1 MVLAAKVPL
10 INFLYLLT
18 ERSVRF
24 KHQPNAMKNCAILIL
39 LFFVSCS
46 PSKIKNELSVPG
58 LEKPVEI
65 IRDEFGVNHIYA
77 QNEHDLFFAQGYS
90 AAKDRLFQFEMWR
103 RQASGTVSEILG
115 GRELKRDIGVR
126 LFKYRGDLNKELNHY
141 HPHGVAIINAFTEGI
156 NAYVAETEKD
166 PALLPIEFQL
176 LGITA
181 GRWTPELVVSRHQG
195 LLGNLSSELTIGRAV
210 ALVGAEEVKKIRVFE
225 PGEPDIS
232 LDAALDPAGLAE
244 PITELYDAFR
254 KPIAFR
260 PEDILEYAN
269 TDQQKFNQATRQDD
283 LAYEAMISREQT
295 SIGSNNWIVNGSK
308 SESGYPILANDPHR
322 ALAAPS
328 LRYMVHLNAPGW
340 NVVGGGEPTIPG
352 VSIGHNDFGAW
363 GLTIF
368 GIDGEDI
375 MVYDLNPDNLNQYK
389 YNNGWEDMKIIADTI
404 RVKGSADV
412 KVEHKYTRHGPVT
425 FVDAKRKKAYAIRCG
440 WLEPGGAPYMASLRM
455 NGATTWEEFR
465 EACSY
470 SHLPGENMIWADK
483 KGNIGWQVVGIAPI
497 RKNWS
502 GLVPVPGDGRYEW
515 DGFLPIKSLP
525 NIYNPEKGFWV
536 TANENLVAKNY
547 PYRNAVGWEWS
558 DSSRANRITEVITS
572 KEKHTQ
578 EAMRQLQSDYLS
590 LPARALVPYLNEID
604 TKTDALE
611 KIKSMLLSWDFVMDK
626 NSVEAA
632 IYAAWE
638 KKILERAHKI
648 FVPEKVQ
655 SILKSVSVKRAIQWI
670 ASDDPKLK
678 GRNSFLLGCLEE
690 AVTGLHKKLGDDLS
704 KWQYGQTAYHHVIIK
719 HPLSNVVN
727 DSIRKILETP
737 AMPRGGSGSTPGVT
751 SNSDNQSHGATF
763 RMVADVS
770 DWDKTLFTNSPG
782 QSGNPA
788 SPFYKNLFELWA
800 NDQHFP
806 VYFSKE
812 KVELS
817 AKEKVIL
824 KPD

>member
-1 MVLAAKVPL
+1 
-10 INFLYLLT
+10 
-18 ERSVRF
+18 
-24 KHQPNAMKNCAILIL
+24 MKNLSFLAL
-39 LFFVSCS
+39 LFILGCTQS
-46 PSKIKNELSVPG
+46 SKTKNELTVAG

-115 GRELKRDIGVR
+115 ERELKRDIGVR
-126 LFKYRGDLNKELNHY
+126 LFKYRGDLNKEFNNY

-166 PALLPIEFQL
+166 PTLLTMEFGL

-195 LLGNLSSELTIGRAV
+195 LLGNLPSELQIGRAV
-210 ALVGAEEVKKIRVFE
+210 ALLGAEEVKKLKVFE
-225 PGEPDIS
+225 PGVPNIT
-232 LDAALDPAGLAE
+232 LDPVIDPAGLAE

-254 KPIAFR
+254 KSIAFK
-260 PEDILEYAN
+260 PEDLLAFSN
-269 TDQQKFNQATRQDD
+269 TDQNNYQQSVLQDE
-283 LAYEAMISREQT
+283 LAYEEMNSREQK
-295 SIGSNNWIVNGSK
+295 SIGSNNWIVSGAK
-308 SESGYPILANDPHR
+308 SESDLPMLANDPHR
-322 ALAAPS
+322 ALAVPS

-368 GIDGEDI
+368 DIDGEDI
-375 MVYDLNPDNLNQYK
+375 MVYELNPNNLNQYK
-389 YNNGWEDMKIIADTI
+389 YNNGWEDMKTIADTI
-404 RVKGSADV
+404 HVKGLADV
-412 KVEHKYTRHGPVT
+412 LVEHKYTRHGPVT

-497 RKNWS
+497 RKNFS

-525 NIYNPEKGFWV
+525 NVFNPEKGFWV
-536 TANENLVAKNY
+536 TANENLVAADY
-547 PYRNAVGWEWS
+547 PHRNAVGWEWA
-558 DSSRANRITEVITS
+558 DSSRANRITEVLAS
-572 KEKHTQ
+572 KEKFSQ
-578 EAMRQLQSDYLS
+578 EELRKIQGDYLS
-590 LPARALVPYLNEID
+590 LPARQLVPYLKNIKSNTPE
-604 TKTDALE
+604 TE
-611 KIKSMLLSWDFVMDK
+611 KIKSQLLNWDFVMDI
-626 NSVEAA
+626 NSVEAGV
-632 IYAAWE
+632 YAAWE
-638 KKILERAHKI
+638 KVVLGRLHKI
-648 FVPEKVQ
+648 YVPEKAQ
-655 SILKSVSVKRAIQWI
+655 GIIKSVSISRALEWI
-670 ASDDPKLK
+670 KDNKKELK
-678 GRNSFLLGCLEE
+678 GRDAFLLSCLDE
-690 AVTGLHKKLGDDLS
+690 AIANLHKKLGDDVVH
-704 KWQYGQTAYHHVIIK
+704 WQYGQAAYHHVQIK
-719 HPLSNVVN
+719 HPLSNAVN
-727 DSIRKILETP
+727 DSIRAILETGIL
-737 AMPRGGSGSTPGVT
+737 PRGGNASTPGVT
-751 SNSDNQSHGATF
+751 SNNDNQSHGATF
-763 RMVADVS
+763 KMVADVS
-770 DWDKTLFTNSPG
+770 DWDKTLFINSPG

-800 NDQHFP
+800 NDQHFT

-812 KVELS
+812 KVIQS
-817 AKEKVIL
+817 AKEKIVL

>member
-1 MVLAAKVPL
+1 
-10 INFLYLLT
+10 
-18 ERSVRF
+18 
-24 KHQPNAMKNCAILIL
+24 MKNLSLLALLI
-39 LFFVSCS
+39 VIGCS
-46 PSKIKNELSVPG
+46 QSSGPKNELSVPG

-115 GRELKRDIGVR
+115 ERELKRDIGVR
-126 LFKYRGDLNKELNHY
+126 LFKYRGDINKELNHY
-141 HPHGVAIINAFTEGI
+141 HPQGVAIINAFTEGI

-166 PALLPIEFQL
+166 STLLPLEFQL
-176 LGITA
+176 LGIKA

-195 LLGNLSSELTIGRAV
+195 LLGNLSSELVIGRAV
-210 ALVGAEEVKKIRVFE
+210 AQVGAEEVKKIRVFE
-225 PGEPDIS
+225 PGDPIIT
-232 LDAALDPAGLAE
+232 LDPAIDPAGLAE

-254 KPIAFR
+254 KPIAFQ
-260 PEDILEYAN
+260 PEDILVYST
-269 TDQQKFNQATRQDD
+269 TDQQKFKRSVHEDD
-283 LAYEAMISREQT
+283 LAYEEMTSREQT
-295 SIGSNNWIVNGSK
+295 SIGSNNWIVTGAK
-308 SESGYPILANDPHR
+308 TESGFPILANDPHR
-322 ALAAPS
+322 ALAIPS

-375 MVYDLNPDNLNQYK
+375 MVYDLNPKNLNQYK
-389 YNNGWEDMKIIADTI
+389 YNNGWEDLKIIRDTI
-404 RVKGSADV
+404 HVKGSADV
-412 KVEHKYTRHGPVT
+412 FIEHKYTRHGPVT
-425 FVDAKRKKAYAIRCG
+425 YVDSKRNKAYAIQCA
-440 WLEPGGAPYMASLRM
+440 WLQPGGAPYMASLRM

-465 EACSY
+465 EACSF

-525 NIYNPEKGFWV
+525 NTFNPEKGYWV
-536 TANENLVAKNY
+536 TANENLVAADY
-547 PYRNAVGWEWS
+547 PHRNAVGWEWS
-558 DSSRANRITEVITS
+558 DSSRANRISEVIVA

-578 EAMRQLQSDYLS
+578 EEMRRLQADYLS
-590 LPARALVPYLNEID
+590 LPARALVPYLKGIN
-604 TKTDALE
+604 TKTEETE
-611 KIKSMLLSWDFVMDK
+611 KIKSMLLGWDFIMDK

-632 IYAAWE
+632 VYAAWE
-638 KKILERAHKI
+638 KVILDRTHKI
-648 FVPEKVQ
+648 FVPEKAQAV
-655 SILKSVSVKRAIQWI
+655 LKSVSTKRAIQWI
-670 ASDDPKLK
+670 ETNDPKLK
-678 GRNSFLLGCLEE
+678 GRDLFLLSCLEE
-690 AVTGLHKKLGDDLS
+690 ATAQLHKKLGDDLS
-704 KWQYGQTAYHHVIIK
+704 KWQYGQTAYHHVVIK
-719 HPLSNVVN
+719 HPLNNAVN
-727 DSIRKILETP
+727 DSIRKILETGSI
-737 AMPRGGSGSTPGVT
+737 PRGGSGSTPGVT

-763 RMVADVS
+763 KMVADVS
-770 DWDKTLFTNSPG
+770 DWDKTLFINSPG

-800 NDQHFP
+800 SDQHFP

-812 KVELS
+812 KVEQS
-817 AKEKVIL
+817 AKEKIIL